1 MDPHIKLPDHI
12 YTQFSPNEQH
22 AGKQIGAN
30 NQNFDTE
37 LQAYYSE
44 SSSPWHWNETTGL
57 SSVNRKVVLIKM
69 ELNLGGRC
77 Y

>member
-22 AGKQIGAN
+22 AGKQIGAY

-44 SSSPWHWNETTGL
+44 SSSP
-57 SSVNRKVVLIKM
+57 
-69 ELNLGGRC
+69 
-77 Y
+77 